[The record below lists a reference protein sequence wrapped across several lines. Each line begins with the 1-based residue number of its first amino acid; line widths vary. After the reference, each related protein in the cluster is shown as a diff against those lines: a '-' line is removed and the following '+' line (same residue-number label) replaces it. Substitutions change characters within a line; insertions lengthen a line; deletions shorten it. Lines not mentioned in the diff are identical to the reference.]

1 METFL
6 IFGGFVLGLI
16 LLVKGADEMV
26 KSAIQIAVKFK
37 LPNSVIGATF
47 IGFGTSAPELF
58 TSTGAAINGDLSLA
72 IGNIIGS
79 NIANS
84 LLVLAVLYLF
94 IDKDFSKKININQIS
109 PVWMMIFTT
118 IFVSTYI
125 LTNQFPLI
133 LGIVLLS
140 LVVFVTYKMVNEEAI
155 DEEELVSEEKKYI
168 WFRGILAISIT
179 IFGSSLVVDNAI
191 AIADL
196 FNISSLIVGVTI
208 IAIGTSLPEVA
219 GAISAARLKKPDLIM
234 GNVFGS
240 NLFNIGL
247 VGGSAIIFEPG
258 EISSN
263 IDYQMFLMYFV
274 SFLAVLL
281 TRYVIKEM
289 SCGNYFHSCIFW
301 ILYLVLF

>member
-140 LVVFVTYKMVNEEAI
+140 LVIFVTYKMVNEEAI
-155 DEEELVSEEKKYI
+155 DEEELVTKEKKYI
-168 WFRGILAISIT
+168 WVRGILAIAIT

-191 AIADL
+191 AIAEL

-281 TRYVIKEM
+281 TRYVIKRNIPV
-289 SCGNYFHSCIFW
+289 GIIFITAYFGFIFS
-301 ILYLVLF
+301 LF

>member
-125 LTNQFPLI
+125 LTNQFPLV

-140 LVVFVTYKMVNEEAI
+140 LVIFVTYKMVNEEAI

-281 TRYVIKEM
+281 TRYVIKRNTLV
-289 SCGNYFHSCIFW
+289 GIIFIAAYFGFIFS
-301 ILYLVLF
+301 LF

>member
-6 IFGGFVLGLI
+6 IFGGFILGLI

-125 LTNQFPLI
+125 FTNQFPLV

-140 LVVFVTYKMVNEEAI
+140 LVIFVTYKMVNEEAI

-168 WFRGILAISIT
+168 WLRGILAISIT

-281 TRYVIKEM
+281 TRYVIKRNTLV
-289 SCGNYFHSCIFW
+289 GIIFIAAYFGFIFS
-301 ILYLVLF
+301 LF

>member
-6 IFGGFVLGLI
+6 IFGGFILGLI

-140 LVVFVTYKMVNEEAI
+140 LVIFVTYKMVNEEAI

-168 WFRGILAISIT
+168 WFRGILSISIT

-281 TRYVIKEM
+281 TRYVIKRNVLV
-289 SCGNYFHSCIFW
+289 GIIFIAAYFGFIFS
-301 ILYLVLF
+301 LF

>member
-1 METFL
+1 MEIFL

-140 LVVFVTYKMVNEEAI
+140 LVVFVTYRMVNEEAI

-281 TRYVIKEM
+281 TRYVIKRNILV
-289 SCGNYFHSCIFW
+289 GIIFIAAYFGFIFS
-301 ILYLVLF
+301 LF

>member
-140 LVVFVTYKMVNEEAI
+140 LVIFVTYKMVNEEAI

-281 TRYVIKEM
+281 TRYVIKRNTLV
-289 SCGNYFHSCIFW
+289 GIIFIAAYFGFIFS
-301 ILYLVLF
+301 LF

>member
-125 LTNQFPLI
+125 LTNEFPLI

-140 LVVFVTYKMVNEEAI
+140 LVIFVTYKMVNEEAI

-281 TRYVIKEM
+281 TRYVIKRNVLV
-289 SCGNYFHSCIFW
+289 GIIFIAAYFGFIFS
-301 ILYLVLF
+301 LF

>member
-1 METFL
+1 
-6 IFGGFVLGLI
+6 
-16 LLVKGADEMV
+16 
-26 KSAIQIAVKFK
+26 
-37 LPNSVIGATF
+37 
-47 IGFGTSAPELF
+47 
-58 TSTGAAINGDLSLA
+58 
-72 IGNIIGS
+72 
-79 NIANS
+79 
-84 LLVLAVLYLF
+84 
-94 IDKDFSKKININQIS
+94 
-109 PVWMMIFTT
+109 MMIFTT

-140 LVVFVTYKMVNEEAI
+140 LVIFVTYKMVNEEAI

-168 WFRGILAISIT
+168 WLRGILAISIT

-281 TRYVIKEM
+281 TRYVIKRNILV
-289 SCGNYFHSCIFW
+289 GIIFIAAYFGFIFS
-301 ILYLVLF
+301 LF

>member
-1 METFL
+1 MDTL
-6 IFGGFVLGLI
+6 IIFGGFLVGLI

-37 LPNSVIGATF
+37 LPNSIIGATF

-58 TSTGAAINGDLSLA
+58 ASTGAAINGDLSLG

-94 IDKDFSKKININQIS
+94 IDKSYQKKININQIS
-109 PVWMMIFTT
+109 PVWMMILTT

-125 LTNQFPLI
+125 LTNQFPFI

-140 LVVFVTYKMVNEEAI
+140 LVIFVTYKMVTEEAV
-155 DEEELVSEEKKYI
+155 DEEELVTEERNFI
-168 WFRGILAISIT
+168 WLRGVIAIATT
-179 IFGSSLVVDNAI
+179 IFGSTLVVDNAI
-191 AIADL
+191 AIAEL

-219 GAISAARLKKPDLIM
+219 GAISAARLKKPDLVM

-247 VGGSAIIFEPG
+247 VGGSAIIIEPG
-258 EISSN
+258 EIASN
-263 IDYQMFLMYFV
+263 IDYQMFLMCFV

-281 TRYVIKEM
+281 TRYVIKRNIVL
-289 SCGNYFHSCIFW
+289 GVIFLLIYFGFIFS
-301 ILYLVLF
+301 LF

>member
-84 LLVLAVLYLF
+84 VLVLAVLYLF

-140 LVVFVTYKMVNEEAI
+140 LVIFVTYKMVNEEAI

-168 WFRGILAISIT
+168 WFRGILAISVT

-281 TRYVIKEM
+281 TRYVIKRNVLV
-289 SCGNYFHSCIFW
+289 GIIFIAAYFGFIFS
-301 ILYLVLF
+301 LF